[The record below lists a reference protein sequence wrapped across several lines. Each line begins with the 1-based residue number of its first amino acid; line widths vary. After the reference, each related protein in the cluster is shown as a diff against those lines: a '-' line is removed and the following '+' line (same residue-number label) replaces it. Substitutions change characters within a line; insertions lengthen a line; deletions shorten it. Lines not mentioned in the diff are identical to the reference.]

1 MTAAGRALEGIKVV
15 ELGVVMAGPAAAAIL
30 ADWGAS
36 VIKIEPPEGD
46 PQRGNLNKAY
56 FELDN
61 RGKRSMCLD
70 LKSGPGRTVI
80 RRLTDDAD
88 VFVSNLRTGPLRRLG
103 LDYETLS
110 ASNPRLVYASI
121 TGYGYQGP
129 GAGKAGYDIGAYW
142 SRAGLAMALTPRGEV
157 PPVARPGMGDHTTG
171 LAAAAGVAAA
181 LYARERTGRG
191 QHVTTSLLRAG
202 TYTLSSD
209 LASALQGFAALPG
222 MRRMQF
228 NPLLG
233 VYKAADERWF
243 WLLGVQATRHWPAIT
258 RVIGRPELA
267 ADSRFSTLD
276 AMIRN
281 RREVMAI
288 LDESFAAHPMSYWTG
303 QFDAEDIWW
312 DPVQTLGEAIED
324 PMIEASGAFP
334 DIDDGHGR
342 TVATPV
348 DFIDAP
354 LPVVGRAPEAGEHTE
369 QILLELGYDWP
380 AIEAL
385 RQSQAIP

>member
-1 MTAAGRALEGIKVV
+1 VTSASRVLEGVKVV

-30 ADWGAS
+30 GDWGAS
-36 VIKIEPPEGD
+36 VIKIEPPTGD
-46 PQRGNLNKAY
+46 PQRGNINKAY

-61 RGKRSMCLD
+61 RGKRSMCLE
-70 LKSGPGRTVI
+70 LKSEDGRAII
-80 RRLTDDAD
+80 RRLIDNAD

-121 TGYGYQGP
+121 TGYGGRGP
-129 GAGKAGYDIGAYW
+129 GADKAGYDIGAYW

-157 PPVARPGMGDHTTG
+157 PPVARPGMGDHAAG

-209 LASALQGFAALPG
+209 LTSALQGFAALPG

-233 VYKAADERWF
+233 VYQAADERWF

-267 ADSRFSTLD
+267 TDDRFSTLD
-276 AMIRN
+276 AMIKN

-288 LDESFAAHPMSYWTG
+288 LDESFAVHPMGYWAE

-312 DPVQTLGEAIED
+312 DPVQTLDEAIAD
-324 PMIEASGAFP
+324 PIIEASGAFL
-334 DIDDGHGR
+334 DIEDERGR

-354 LPVVGRAPEAGEHTE
+354 LAVVGRAPEAGESTE

-385 RQSQAIP
+385 RQSHVIP